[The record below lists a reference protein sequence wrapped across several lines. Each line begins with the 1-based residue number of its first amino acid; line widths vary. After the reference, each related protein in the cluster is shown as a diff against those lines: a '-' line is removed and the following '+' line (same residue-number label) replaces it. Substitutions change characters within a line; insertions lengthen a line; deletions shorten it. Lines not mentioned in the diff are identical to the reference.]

1 MHLTKLGKVVLGL
14 SPVAVT
20 KISDIGPVSS
30 NSLIFRQLEYLDT
43 YTIKHV
49 CDLARIYSQ
58 WLIVP
63 IMIDKDFVK
72 NMVHW

>member
-43 YTIKHV
+43 YTLKHV
-49 CDLARIYSQ
+49 YDLVRIYSQ
-58 WLIVP
+58 
-63 IMIDKDFVK
+63 
-72 NMVHW
+72 